1 MNTVRLQDVTK
12 RFESKLVL
20 REAFLRLSPG
30 DRLGLIGKNG
40 SGKTTIL
47 RLILGQETPSEG
59 SVEVDPGVRT
69 GYFSQFSELRGEL
82 TILEVLW
89 SLFADIQA
97 IEEELLEIEIA
108 LEDGPDGPALNRL
121 VARQADLIG
130 QMERREGWTY
140 ENRID
145 TVLTTLGFSA
155 AHRSRPIDQLS
166 GGWRNRAAL
175 AKILLEAPDVLL
187 LDEPTNFLD
196 IAGLTWLEEWLGK
209 LRGATIIVSHD
220 RHFLESVVNRIVE
233 IENYHLHEY
242 GGSFTQYVHE
252 KRLRIKTLEKQFAH
266 EEELL
271 AFEAEAIADRS
282 EAAKNPGRALKR
294 KWASIKRR
302 AEPRPVDKIVT
313 GMYEGLYVRNN
324 LCQVAAIGK
333 TYDEQLLF
341 RDLTFEIHRGDRIA
355 VVGPNGCGKTTL
367 LRVLVEDESPNSG
380 RVVWSKGTEFIYYN
394 QVFEDLDLSDTVS
407 YAVNVWSDANKV
419 GLAFRAPRKK
429 VNRFLSLLQFSE
441 MDLRQRIGTLSGG
454 ERARVAL
461 VQCLLSGASVIL
473 LDEPT
478 NHLDLTS
485 TQVMER
491 ALLHFPGGVVVSH
504 DRFFIDKVAN
514 RLLVFGAR
522 GVLRE
527 IAGNWTMWR
536 ASEGKQQA
544 GLRSDPR

>member
-1 MNTVRLQDVTK
+1 MSTVRLQDVTK

-20 REAFLRLSPG
+20 REDILRLSPG

-97 IEEELLEIEIA
+97 TEEELLEIEIA

-121 VARQADLIG
+121 VARQTDLIG

-271 AFEAEAIADRS
+271 AFEAEAIADRN

-302 AEPRPVDKIVT
+302 AERQP
-313 GMYEGLYVRNN
+313 
-324 LCQVAAIGK
+324 
-333 TYDEQLLF
+333 
-341 RDLTFEIHRGDRIA
+341 
-355 VVGPNGCGKTTL
+355 
-367 LRVLVEDESPNSG
+367 SPS
-380 RVVWSKGTEFIYYN
+380 
-394 QVFEDLDLSDTVS
+394 
-407 YAVNVWSDANKV
+407 
-419 GLAFRAPRKK
+419 
-429 VNRFLSLLQFSE
+429 
-441 MDLRQRIGTLSGG
+441 
-454 ERARVAL
+454 
-461 VQCLLSGASVIL
+461 
-473 LDEPT
+473 PT
-478 NHLDLTS
+478 
-485 TQVMER
+485 
-491 ALLHFPGGVVVSH
+491 
-504 DRFFIDKVAN
+504 
-514 RLLVFGAR
+514 
-522 GVLRE
+522 
-527 IAGNWTMWR
+527 
-536 ASEGKQQA
+536 
-544 GLRSDPR
+544 